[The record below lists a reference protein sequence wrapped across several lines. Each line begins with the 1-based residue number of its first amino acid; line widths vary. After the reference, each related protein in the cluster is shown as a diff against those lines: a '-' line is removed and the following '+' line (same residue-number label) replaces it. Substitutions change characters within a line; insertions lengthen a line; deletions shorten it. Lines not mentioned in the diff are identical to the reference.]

1 MVRVGLIGVGLAGQA
16 FHAPVI
22 EGVAGM
28 ELACI
33 LERRGSLA
41 REQYPQARVAR
52 TLEELLSDESIRLV
66 VVATPND
73 SHFELA
79 KACLLAGRDVVVD
92 KPFAPTMNESEELG
106 RLEGERDPLITVYN
120 N

>member
-79 KACLLAGRDVVVD
+79 KASQAAGRDVAED
-92 KPFAPTMNESEELG
+92 KPFAAAVKDSE
-106 RLEGERDPLITVYN
+106 DM
-120 N
+120 

>member
-1 MVRVGLIGVGLAGQA
+1 MVRVGLIGFGLAGQA

-79 KACLLAGRDVVVD
+79 KARLLARRDVGAG
-92 KPFAPTMNESEELG
+92 KTFAPTMRRTEKIYVPG
-106 RLEGERDPLITVYN
+106 
-120 N
+120 